1 MVTPLAVRAIE
12 AFLAAGR
19 NRAAEWA
26 QCREDMMA
34 TFVLVHGAWA
44 GSLVWRPNA
53 QALRKAGHEVYTPTL
68 TGIGERKHLVS
79 REVDLETHIQDVLGD
94 IDYEDLDDIV
104 LVGHSYGGMV
114 VTGVADRIPGKIASL
129 VYLDA
134 FVPESGQGLFNLIP
148 AEAPRPDRPAIPAA
162 EDYLTPP
169 LPPESFGPV
178 TPEIRAFF
186 ERKTSPQPTATFT
199 QPVKLTGGIDRIK
212 RKTYIY
218 CNVPAPTTF
227 TQFYEKLKGKPG
239 WTAHTLPCTH
249 MAQNDMPNELTALL
263 LQAIP

>member
-1 MVTPLAVRAIE
+1 MT
-12 AFLAAGR
+12 
-19 NRAAEWA
+19 
-26 QCREDMMA
+26 

-44 GSLVWRPNA
+44 GSIVWKPIEER
-53 QALRKAGHEVYTPTL
+53 LRKAGHEVLRPTL
-68 TGIGERKHLVS
+68 TGVGERKHLAS
-79 REVDLETHIQDVLGD
+79 RSVNLDTHIQDVLGV
-94 IDYEDLDDIV
+94 IDYEDLNKFV

-114 VTGVADRIPGKIASL
+114 VTGVADAIPDKIASL

-134 FVPESGQGLFNLIP
+134 FVPENGQSLFGLVP
-148 AEAPRPDRPAIPAA
+148 QDAPRPDRAPIPAA

-169 LPPESFGPV
+169 LPPEAFG
-178 TPEIRAFF
+178 TPSAEVLDFF
-186 ERKTSPQPTATFT
+186 HRKTAPQPTACFT
-199 QPVKLTGGIDRIK
+199 QGVKLTGGIDRIK

-239 WTAHTLPCTH
+239 WTMHTLPCTH
-249 MAQNDMPNELTALL
+249 MAQSDMPNELTQLL